1 MFFFFFSLNNKKRKL
16 NLKLVKAFKM
26 KKLKELGACPGCE
39 CDLIVFKTNNY
50 KRFVKCEACGLSYA
64 LPKRG
69 KISNSALEC
78 PKSKFPLLIIE
89 KQDQKVYFWSDQ
101 PCFTCIDYDRC
112 SVVKE
117 LILEFKELEV
127 YGY

>member
-1 MFFFFFSLNNKKRKL
+1 
-16 NLKLVKAFKM
+16 M
-26 KKLKELGACPGCE
+26 KKLEEIGSCPSCE
-39 CDLIVFKTNNY
+39 CSLIVFKTNNY

-78 PKSKFPLLIIE
+78 PKSKFPLLIVE
-89 KQDQKVYFWSDQ
+89 RPDQKAYFWSDQ
-101 PCFTCIDYDRC
+101 PCFTCIDFDRC
-112 SVVKE
+112 PIVKE
-117 LILEFKELEV
+117 LTSEFEELEV